1 MAGFCYLYEICWTIA
16 GVNNYTDITRKTV
29 CGSVKTKFASNPTSA
44 AAVAAASGVYDLPIL
59 LVTIWHLIEWLRW
72 TVLLTTALV
81 DANLIPVFYFLSL
94 AIPYGF
100 IISLIAAIGSF
111 TGGDMKACSVAQPG
125 RASYLSSQ
133 LICFFLYWIIAF
145 A

>member
-1 MAGFCYLYEICWTIA
+1 MA
-16 GVNNYTDITRKTV
+16 
-29 CGSVKTKFASNPTSA
+29 KFASNPTSEA
-44 AAVAAASGVYDLPIL
+44 AIAASSAVYDLPIL

-81 DANLIPVFYFLSL
+81 DANLISVFYFLSL

-100 IISLIAAIGSF
+100 IVSLIAAIGSL
-111 TGGDMKACSVAQPG
+111 TGADMTACSAAQPG
-125 RASYLSSQ
+125 RATYLSSQ
-133 LICFFLYWIIAF
+133 LICFFLYFIIGF